1 MRFVDFKMKDLIGKT
16 VVWSTSDTVK
26 RETTK
31 VITKIAET
39 LTTGFRIEGQPDR
52 LFAYRHGHEILPE
65 GRKRVTYGTV
75 SQCEMIT
82 EEQAEKI
89 KEAIVT
95 IREKK
100 ELFHYIIGHQV
111 HFLQLSVK
119 DLKTIATKL
128 KKVEADK
135 FKRQPV
141 KP

>member
-1 MRFVDFKMKDLIGKT
+1 MRFVDFKMKDLLGKT

-52 LFAYRHGHEILPE
+52 LFSYRHGHELLPE
-65 GRKRVTYGTV
+65 GRKRLTYGTV
-75 SQCEMIT
+75 SQCKLIT
-82 EEQAEKI
+82 EDDAEKI

-100 ELFHYIIGHQV
+100 EMIHYIIGHQNN
-111 HFLQLSVK
+111 FFKLPLR
-119 DLKTIATKL
+119 DLRTISTKL
-128 KKVEADK
+128 KKVEFDK
-135 FKRQPV
+135 FKREDP
-141 KP
+141 